1 MRGILVASVIALAL
15 SGAAQAAT
23 VHDLQSLG
31 YTVKVVSQSQNCKLW
46 VASGF
51 GITEKLGCD
60 GTSGFQANV
69 DAMADPE
76 TACDVKWQY
85 NHHDQRSAVSQID
98 QLGYVVTADE
108 CAGKYTVT
116 NRFTK
121 ASVYKG
127 AGAGLVGLAA
137 KLRPAAPKATSL
149 PVLVSTCLPLCQ
161 TLTPIT
167 LQGDTSGGRV
177 SLSVTV
183 TLADVVLAL
192 EKRDKASVEP
202 LLSSAISSALGRKLV
217 VTDTTACTIRDN
229 PIDCSP
235 LYGLISDTQVT
246 VTFKGTTATAVGL
259 PVPKVAK
266 NPPRPTG

>member
-15 SGAAQAAT
+15 AGAAQAAT

-108 CAGKYTVT
+108 CAGHYNVT

-121 ASVYKG
+121 APVYKG
-127 AGAGLVGLAA
+127 AGAGLVALAA
-137 KLRPAAPKATSL
+137 KLKAAAPTGTSL
-149 PVLVSTCLPLCQ
+149 PVLTSTCLPLCQ
-161 TLTPIT
+161 TVTPT
-167 LQGDTSGGRV
+167 SLQGHIASKATVSVAVNVSG
-177 SLSVTV
+177 
-183 TLADVVLAL
+183 ADVKLAL
-192 EKRDKASVEP
+192 EKRDKASVDP
-202 LLSSAISSALGRKLV
+202 LLSSALSSALGRKLV
-217 VTDTTACTIRDN
+217 VTGNTACTIRGN
-229 PIDCSP
+229 PIDCGR
-235 LYGLISDTQVT
+235 L
-246 VTFKGTTATAVGL
+246 F
-259 PVPKVAK
+259 
-266 NPPRPTG
+266 

>member
-15 SGAAQAAT
+15 AGTAQAAT

-76 TACDVKWQY
+76 TACDVKWQFE
-85 NHHDQRSAVSQID
+85 HHDQRSAVSQID

-108 CAGKYTVT
+108 CAGHYTVT

-127 AGAGLVGLAA
+127 AGAGLVALAA
-137 KLRPAAPKATSL
+137 KLKAAAPAGTSL
-149 PVLVSTCLPLCQ
+149 PVLTSTCLPLCQ
-161 TLTPIT
+161 TVTPAS
-167 LQGDTSGGRV
+167 LQGQIASKTTVHVAVNV
-177 SLSVTV
+177 SA
-183 TLADVVLAL
+183 ADVKLAL
-192 EKRDKASVEP
+192 EKRDKASVVP

-217 VTDTTACTIRDN
+217 VTGDTACTIRGN
-229 PIDCSP
+229 PIDCGR
-235 LYGLISDTQVT
+235 LFNLIADTQVT
-246 VTFKGTTATAVGL
+246 VTFKGTTAKEVGL
-259 PVPKVAK
+259 PSPKV
-266 NPPRPTG
+266 G